1 MRRMKLLALESSTD
15 WISVAAGDGESW
27 HVRDELASNAH
38 SERVMPLVREVLAD
52 AGWGLRELDAV
63 AFGAGPGAFTG
74 VRIACGIAQGLALGA
89 GLPVVPV
96 GTLEALAEEAWRM
109 HAQARVLA
117 VLDARMRE
125 VYVGAYRRDG
135 GHWICEHPPSVQHPD
150 DVVVPPGEWMGA
162 GDGFAH
168 YPALATHARV
178 VHVDAALRPSARAV
192 ASLAM
197 ARVARGE
204 GVAARDALPHYVR
217 HRVALTSAE
226 RDAGARL

>member
-1 MRRMKLLALESSTD
+1 MVTRSPGSAPSTNTALPSTRAMPRPSWSSDSMVTGAFMGGVCDKAAHSTVQPRERERRKMRRMKLLALESSTD

-96 GTLEALAEEAWRM
+96 GTLEALAEEAWRV
-109 HAQARVLA
+109 HGHARVLA

-125 VYVGAYRRDG
+125 VYVGAYRR
-135 GHWICEHPPSVQHPD
+135 
-150 DVVVPPGEWMGA
+150 
-162 GDGFAH
+162 
-168 YPALATHARV
+168 
-178 VHVDAALRPSARAV
+178 
-192 ASLAM
+192 
-197 ARVARGE
+197 
-204 GVAARDALPHYVR
+204 
-217 HRVALTSAE
+217 
-226 RDAGARL
+226 